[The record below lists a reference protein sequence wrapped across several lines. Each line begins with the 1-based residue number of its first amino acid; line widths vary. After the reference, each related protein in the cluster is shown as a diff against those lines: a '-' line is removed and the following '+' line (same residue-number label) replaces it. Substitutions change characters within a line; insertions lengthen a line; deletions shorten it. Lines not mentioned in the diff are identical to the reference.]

1 MRRASLQKS
10 PLSVQPVV
18 LPNHSPII
26 PEETNGHAQL
36 AIYDRASSPASSK
49 SATFD
54 VSAAIRTFKLFEQA
68 PEELIELIMAKMR
81 SRMVEKGDEIC
92 REGEDAKA
100 MYWVIRGSVAVVS
113 RDAESQFAELR
124 AGQFFG

>member
-1 MRRASLQKS
+1 
-10 PLSVQPVV
+10 
-18 LPNHSPII
+18 
-26 PEETNGHAQL
+26 
-36 AIYDRASSPASSK
+36 
-49 SATFD
+49 
-54 VSAAIRTFKLFEQA
+54 
-68 PEELIELIMAKMR
+68 MAKMR